1 MVCSLSSAGGMSA
14 QSGLDKLLAQRGDLD
29 QLRSRA
35 DVDDSRAPWH
45 LADLLTKHGNLN
57 EAEQILQKLADSG
70 DAPGPLAD
78 QLSDLLK
85 KPGRREEAERL
96 RRFGLNPEGSVAD
109 G

>member
-1 MVCSLSSAGGMSA
+1 MSA
-14 QSGLDKLLAQRGDLD
+14 QSGLDKLLAQPGDLD

-35 DVDDSRAPWH
+35 DDSRAAWH

-85 KPGRREEAERL
+85 KQCRREEAERL